1 MLSNMDSLSSILASF
16 LETSILGGLRLNL
29 SHPSKKPRMEDLT
42 FPTSLNLTLGT
53 PKSSYNE
60 KMALRHLVS
69 DVIIF
74 LILSLR

>member
-16 LETSILGGLRLNL
+16 PETSILGGLRLNL
-29 SHPSKKPRMEDLT
+29 SQPSKKPRMEDLS

-69 DVIIF
+69 GVIIF
-74 LILSLR
+74 LILSLS